1 MKTIKYLFIGA
12 LMLSVAAP
20 AMAQS
25 EADEAVKNATNIIKS
40 NAPDKDK
47 QVAAIAKGFKKDPK
61 TLTAIG
67 RAYFNAGNK
76 EKAMEYGNMAISGK
90 NKNYGEAYILM
101 GDVETLN
108 DKPGEAAN
116 YYQQAMY
123 FDKTNPEGYRRYA
136 YIMAKVS
143 PKESANALEQLR
155 LADPSYP
162 VDIIAAE
169 IYDNAGDKKNAIA
182 YYEKVDRNKMKDNQ
196 FVNYL
201 TCLFFTKNYDKLI
214 EQGEW
219 GVTNFPAAPAIP
231 RLTFYSF
238 TEKQNYPKAME
249 YAEKLFHISD
259 SVKILPYD
267 LQYYG
272 HAALGNKDYAKAIET
287 FNKLAE
293 HPDANKDAK
302 LDALKRIAETFG
314 EQEDYTKSIDAWKKY
329 HNVAGD
335 MASATDIANLG
346 TAYMYYSQTL
356 SGDAKTNTLKESD
369 KVFADLAAKKP
380 SAAEYANYQRAR
392 IAGQLD
398 PTSQQGLA
406 KPFYDKVIELITA
419 NSNYDTISKNRLIQ
433 AYHYNM
439 SYALIIQK
447 DTATAKSYAA
457 KILALDP
464 EHEAAKQVSNIN

>member
-1 MKTIKYLFIGA
+1 
-12 LMLSVAAP
+12 MLSVAAP

-201 TCLFFTKNYDKLI
+201 TCLFFTQNYDRII

-219 GVTNFPAAPAIP
+219 GCTKFPAAPAIP
-231 RLTFYSF
+231 RFTFYSY
-238 TEKQNYPKAME
+238 TEKKNYPKAME

-272 HAALGNKDYAKAIET
+272 HAALGNKDFAKAIET
-287 FNKLAE
+287 FTKLSE
-293 HPDANKDAK
+293 HPDANNSAK
-302 LDALKRIAETFG
+302 LDALKNIANTYG
-314 EQEDYTKSIDAWKKY
+314 EQENYPAAIEAWKKY
-329 HNVAGD
+329 LNIAGND
-335 MASATDIANLG
+335 ASATDIANLG
-346 TAYMYYSQTL
+346 STYMYYSQTL
-356 SGDAKTNTLKESD
+356 SGDAKTNALKESD
-369 KVFADLAAKKP
+369 KVFADLAVKKP
-380 SAAEYANYQRAR
+380 KAAEFAYFQRAR

-419 NSNYDTISKNRLIQ
+419 GEYDEISKGRLIQ

-439 SYALIIQK
+439 SYALIIKK
-447 DTATAKSYAA
+447 DTETAKSYAA
-457 KILALDP
+457 KILTLDP

>member
-47 QVAAIAKGFKKDPK
+47 QVTAIAKGFKKDPK

-67 RAYFNAGNK
+67 RAYFNSGNK
-76 EKAMEYGNMAISGK
+76 EKALEYANMAVAGK

-101 GDVETLN
+101 GDVATLN
-108 DKPGEAAN
+108 DNPGEAAN
-116 YYQQAMY
+116 CYQQAMY

-136 YIMAKVS
+136 YIMSKVS

-155 LADPSYP
+155 QAVPDYP

-201 TCLFFTKNYDKLI
+201 TCLFFTQNYDKLI

-219 GVTNFPAAPAIP
+219 GVTKFPAAPAIP
-231 RLTFYSF
+231 RLTFYSY
-238 TEKQNYPKAME
+238 TEKKNYPKAME
-249 YAEKLFHISD
+249 FANKLFNISD

-272 HAALGNKDYAKAIET
+272 HAAMGNKDYAKAIEI

-293 HPDANKDAK
+293 HPDANKGAK
-302 LDALKRIAETFG
+302 LDALKNIADTYG
-314 EQEDYTKSIDAWKKY
+314 EQENYTAAIDAWKKY
-329 HNVAGD
+329 LNVAGD
-335 MASATDIANLG
+335 EASAIDIASLG
-346 TAYMYYSQTL
+346 SAYMYYSQTL
-356 SGDAKTNTLKESD
+356 SGDAKTNALKESD

-380 SAAEYANYQRAR
+380 KAAEFAYFQRAR

-406 KPFYDKVIELITA
+406 KPFYDKVIELVTA
-419 NSNYDTISKNRLIQ
+419 NSNYDPTSKGRLIQ

-447 DTATAKSYAA
+447 DSATAKSYAA
-457 KILALDP
+457 KILAIDP
-464 EHEAAKQVSNIN
+464 DFEPAKQVSNM